1 MRLMIFAST
10 KLIETS
16 VYEALDTDHH
26 GHPLRE
32 AGKQTVSK
40 YRERYPVKLG
50 SQIGCLHCFKAQHQC
65 WVNGTLA
72 VVTSLHPSCIVLAK
86 LANSAHR

>member
-32 AGKQTVSK
+32 ASKQTVSK
-40 YRERYPVKLG
+40 YRERYPDKLVLKLG
-50 SQIGCLHCFKAQHQC
+50 A
-65 WVNGTLA
+65 
-72 VVTSLHPSCIVLAK
+72 CIVLRH
-86 LANSAHR
+86 NINVG